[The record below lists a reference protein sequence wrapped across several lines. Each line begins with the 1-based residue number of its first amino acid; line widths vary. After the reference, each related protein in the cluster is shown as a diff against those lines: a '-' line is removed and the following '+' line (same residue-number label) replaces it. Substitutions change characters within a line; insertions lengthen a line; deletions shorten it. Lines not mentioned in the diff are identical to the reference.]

1 MALLYLTQ
9 AASEDL
15 DLSSD
20 GFTDTFDNSFFSGI
34 PKDLQFL
41 RSPTANVGQPL
52 ITFEMSND
60 NINWSSWEIEGFIFK
75 DLTHFFEF
83 DSFTKTTFFRISW
96 LSNTSTGTFKAYFNT
111 I

>member
-9 AASEDL
+9 STLEDL

-34 PKDLQFL
+34 PKDLQIL
-41 RSPTANVGQPL
+41 RTSGTGQPL
-52 ITFEMSND
+52 LTFEISND
-60 NINWSSWEIEGFIFK
+60 GTNWASWELEGFIFK

-83 DSFTKTTFFRISW
+83 DSFTKNTFFRVSW

>member
-34 PKDLQFL
+34 PKDLQIL
-41 RSPTANVGQPL
+41 RTSGTGQPL
-52 ITFEMSND
+52 LTFELSND
-60 NINWSSWEIEGFIFK
+60 GVNWVSWELEGFIFK
-75 DLTHFFEF
+75 DDTQFFQF
-83 DSFTKTTFFRISW
+83 DSFIKTTFFRVSW
-96 LSNTSTGTFKAYFNT
+96 LSNTSTGVFKAYFNT